1 MVAVP
6 RKEEGRGASVPKR
19 DVEVQRDA
27 PETCMAA
34 NTRSSQTSKALKKN
48 EETTLQGMAANKQAA
63 CIQKARGVGAN
74 KETKALTFRPLSV
87 RVWLRL
93 SPQRAAWRQ
102 RYRAR
107 TPAKRRA
114 LGDALRYGALGSGR
128 GDAPCS
134 PRADSIR
141 ACPLRSSCRARARFR
156 TRIWSCPC
164 GSAHRRRRL

>member
-1 MVAVP
+1 MAVP

-34 NTRSSQTSKALKKN
+34 NTRSSQTSKALKKRRDN
-48 EETTLQGMAANKQAA
+48 FARDGGKQTGSMHP
-63 CIQKARGVGAN
+63 KSEGVGAN

-102 RYRAR
+102 RHRAR